1 MKGSLR
7 VRLTKAAYSSRVGRH
22 ILRNV
27 SSTAVQGLLRSVS
40 GCHTSN
46 GPAVGLS
53 AFSSSSIS
61 RRLPLP
67 SRTSLA
73 SLSPSPRSLHTS
85 ALVAKPAY
93 SPQPK
98 PPSAQ
103 SSSNNPSERART
115 TSRSASPRPARSQRS
130 DTPEESV
137 EAAAEP
143 GALYRARRRERAIQ
157 GLDARQV
164 QAYDEID
171 EAVKTGDIL
180 VLERAVQQYQADP
193 SRWSTP
199 AHEWAMLS
207 LARLRRPL
215 QPVDSIIHLH
225 AAFANSERL
234 APRRTPHEVVIE
246 ALCARDREHLRQIE
260 WLEARGARRPHITAA
275 RGPWRHA
282 VRAIEDDVFNQNER
296 DALAQLHQRN
306 FFQQALFY
314 YAELGVAAGDLSLRV
329 HEALIEGAAARGEL
343 EGTLSLFGRLEE
355 HRRHRPGW
363 RSHVALIHLYAKQE
377 NSSELIKD
385 IFESYLKGRAN
396 GDIKAP
402 AREYFRRTWLSP
414 KPIRHNSGTE
424 PVFRS
429 ESLIYINNG
438 DEEVWGETVR
448 ALADIGDMAG
458 AVAIVEKLTKALR
471 SKQGGPVGYP
481 KVIAP
486 ETWGTLAA
494 TFAVQGD
501 HASAVAWFDRLVSGT
516 APAVIDPRG
525 RLSITALLTAL
536 RSNDVAFV
544 NHVYRHM
551 LAQAHKAPLASS
563 QLARVID
570 FNLAHAAKADNP
582 AERNELFDT
591 VLEFRRAFRQAAK
604 DDLEAGVGIAN
615 DRSTG
620 FLGRMASTFGSF
632 GRFEEATST
641 FVALAKTV
649 RRAMTPGETSA
660 GPEPIAWGRS
670 ARKWAFA
677 LTDDASGTLGFV
689 PLAKHDT
696 KDKSIHGLTRL
707 VPERPSLRQAVT
719 VVGLTN
725 EIRNLGELAPVADHV
740 LTVAEAYSAARSGP
754 KREAQLGQLSGAD
767 WRVVLECVAYTA
779 AFLGRGIVVDFPFPG
794 FDAILDD
801 FLASG
806 VHLPRS
812 GSLDFDAFM
821 EALKIAGVS
830 EARISQ
836 IAGVLQQKTA
846 EEPVEEAKRPLS
858 SPSSKTPK
866 RKVGVVT
873 TASLADDAAAGQ
885 SDQGPATNRAA
896 PSAETYEAKIAK
908 VDVTD
913 GDARSAV
920 TLFEEGLRLGVH
932 PTASLFN
939 ALLSKL
945 AKARQAKQAFDYFE
959 LMKQYKVRPTPLTY
973 GLVINMCCNVGD
985 DSTATFLFNDMCASP
1000 GFQPR
1005 APPYNAMMQFY
1016 TRTKPDRE
1024 RALFYWNRFQK
1035 DKVQPTAE
1043 TYQCLLDAYGTI
1055 APPLLDETQRI
1066 FAELVEA
1073 EGIAVS
1079 SSHWASLI
1087 RAYGVLGKDL
1097 ERAQAIFESIKD
1109 HATTLS
1115 NPNSRLPDA
1124 VIYEAILNSCT
1135 ANKGYDLA
1143 DQYLVRMDEAGL
1155 PVATVLADSL
1165 LEGVID
1171 NKQYDLVDRYL
1182 DRMRSDGISLSSDVA
1197 EVLLRSCI
1205 ASNRLDLV
1213 DHYLERMR
1221 SDNLRLPASLVE
1233 TLLHACIVGERSEL
1247 VGHYLERMHQDGV
1260 SLPAHAAV
1268 SLIKTCT
1275 EQGAFERA
1283 RQLFEAIQ
1291 TPLAAA
1297 HDNSSSQQV
1306 GKPAY
1311 RDPSTYEA
1319 MLRCELAANEP
1330 FKAIEVY
1337 NRAQERELPPNVV
1350 ARLRGLLEA
1359 AGIQLLSLD

>member
-1 MKGSLR
+1 MRGKF
-7 VRLTKAAYSSRVGRH
+7 
-22 ILRNV
+22 
-27 SSTAVQGLLRSVS
+27 RSV
-40 GCHTSN
+40 
-46 GPAVGLS
+46 
-53 AFSSSSIS
+53 
-61 RRLPLP
+61 
-67 SRTSLA
+67 
-73 SLSPSPRSLHTS
+73 
-85 ALVAKPAY
+85 
-93 SPQPK
+93 
-98 PPSAQ
+98 
-103 SSSNNPSERART
+103 
-115 TSRSASPRPARSQRS
+115 
-130 DTPEESV
+130 
-137 EAAAEP
+137 
-143 GALYRARRRERAIQ
+143 
-157 GLDARQV
+157 
-164 QAYDEID
+164 AYDEID
-171 EAVKTGDIL
+171 AAVKTGDIL

-199 AHEWAMLS
+199 AHEWAMLL

-215 QPVDSIIHLH
+215 QPVNSIIHLH
-225 AAFANSERL
+225 ADLAKSERL
-234 APRRTPHEVVIE
+234 APSRTAHEVVIE

-260 WLEARGARRPHITAA
+260 WLEARGAATHHCSSRSMEA
-275 RGPWRHA
+275 RL
-282 VRAIEDDVFNQNER
+282 RATEEDVFNQNER

-314 YAELGVAAGDLSLRV
+314 YAELGSSAGYLSLSA
-329 HEALIEGAAARGEL
+329 HEALIECAAARGEF
-343 EGTLSLFGRLEE
+343 EGTLALFGRLEE
-355 HRRHRPGW
+355 HRRYRPGW

-377 NSSELIKD
+377 NSSDLIKD
-385 IFESYLKGRAN
+385 IFESYLKGRAS

-414 KPIRHNSGTE
+414 KPIRHNSSTE

-448 ALADIGDMAG
+448 ALAYIGDMAG
-458 AVAIVEKLTKALR
+458 AVAIVEKLIKALR
-471 SKQGGPVGYP
+471 SKQGAPVGYP
-481 KVIAP
+481 KVIPP

-501 HASAVAWFDRLVSGT
+501 HASALAWFDKLISGT
-516 APAVIDPRG
+516 APAVVDPRG
-525 RLSITALLTAL
+525 RLSMTALLTAL
-536 RSNDVAFV
+536 RSNNVAFV

-570 FNLAHAAKADNP
+570 FNLAHAAKLEQP
-582 AERNELFDT
+582 AERNALFDT
-591 VLEFRRAFRQAAK
+591 VLEFRRAFRQSVK
-604 DDLEAGVGIAN
+604 DGVEDGVGIAN

-641 FVALAKTV
+641 FVALAETV
-649 RRAMTPGETSA
+649 RRVMTLSETTG

-689 PLAKHDT
+689 PLAKQDT
-696 KDKSIHGLTRL
+696 KDKAIHGLTRL

-719 VVGLTN
+719 VVCLTN
-725 EIRNLGELAPVADHV
+725 EIRNFGELAPVADHRV
-740 LTVAEAYSAARSGP
+740 LTVAEAYSAARAGP
-754 KREAQLGQLSGAD
+754 KTGAQLGQLSGAD
-767 WRVVLECVAYTA
+767 WLVVLECAAYTA
-779 AFLGRGIVVDFPFPG
+779 AFLARGIVVDFPFPG
-794 FDAILDD
+794 FDAVLDE

-806 VHLPRS
+806 LQLPQS
-812 GSLDFDAFM
+812 GSLDFDAFT

-830 EARISQ
+830 ASRINQVS
-836 IAGVLQQKTA
+836 VLQQKIA

-858 SPSSKTPK
+858 PPSSTPQ
-866 RKVGVVT
+866 RKVGVATRAGV
-873 TASLADDAAAGQ
+873 ANDAAGL
-885 SDQGPATNRAA
+885 SDQSPATARAA
-896 PSAETYEAKIAK
+896 PSPETYEAKIAQ

-913 GDARSAV
+913 GDAWSAV
-920 TLFEEGLRLGVH
+920 TLFEEGLRLGVR
-932 PTASLFN
+932 PNASLFN
-939 ALLSKL
+939 TLLSKL

-959 LMKQYKVRPTPLTY
+959 LMKQYQVRPTPLTY

-1016 TRTKPDRE
+1016 TRTKPDRHG
-1024 RALFYWNRFQK
+1024 ALFYWNRFQQ
-1035 DKVQPTAE
+1035 DKLQPTAE

-1055 APPLLDETQRI
+1055 APPLLDETQRV

-1115 NPNSRLPDA
+1115 NPNSRRPDA
-1124 VIYEAILNSCT
+1124 VIYGAILNSCT
-1135 ANKGYDLA
+1135 AHKRYDLV
-1143 DQYLVRMDEAGL
+1143 DQYLVRVREEGV
-1155 PVATVLADSL
+1155 PVAASLADSL
-1165 LEGVID
+1165 FKGLID
-1171 NKQYDLVDRYL
+1171 NKHYELVGRYL
-1182 DRMRSDGISLSSDVA
+1182 DRMRKDGISLSSDVA
-1197 EVLLRSCI
+1197 DVRLRSCI
-1205 ASNRLDLV
+1205 ASNQFDLV

-1221 SDNLRLPASLVE
+1221 NDHLRLPASLVE
-1233 TLLHACIVGERSEL
+1233 TLLHACIVSERSEL
-1247 VGHYLERMHQDGV
+1247 VGHYLERIHQDGV
-1260 SLPAHAAV
+1260 NMPARAAV
-1268 SLIKTCT
+1268 SLIETFT
-1275 EQGAFERA
+1275 EHGAFEQA
-1283 RQLFEAIQ
+1283 RQLFEAVQ
-1291 TPLAAA
+1291 TPPAAA
-1297 HDNSSSQQV
+1297 HDKSSSRQD

-1330 FKAIEVY
+1330 YKAIEVY
-1337 NRAQERELPPNVV
+1337 NRAQERDLPPTVV
-1350 ARLRGLLEA
+1350 ARLRGLLET